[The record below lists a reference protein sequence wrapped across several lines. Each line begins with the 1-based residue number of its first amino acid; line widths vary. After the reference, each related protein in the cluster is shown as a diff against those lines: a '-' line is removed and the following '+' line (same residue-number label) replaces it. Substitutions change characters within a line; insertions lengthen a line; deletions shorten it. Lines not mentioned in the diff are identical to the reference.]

1 MMEKYMTIDQLSE
14 IADFLGSKDAA
25 KALAFL
31 RTRSGEPNSEIIIPF
46 VGEFSSGKTTLINA
60 LMDGKKLETA
70 RERTTATI
78 FELRFSQDT
87 EHAVIFWQDGRQEEV
102 DDITTLKNDR
112 LADARLVRVF
122 DTSRRIPPTTVIADT
137 PGLSSPVPK
146 DREALAAYLP
156 HADAVFII
164 IDINTGDTSRSLIDF
179 MNVASLARKRVYA
192 VITKYDTK
200 APSEREEVRVQIART
215 LNLDRENIACVSAK
229 EDDISEFL
237 KLVEHIQAQK
247 NEIVR
252 EVIQQQTAAIQN
264 ALAEQV
270 LMLLKSADMSTGE
283 LDGEIVAAKRAEQ
296 EIRAR
301 IKRAVTEMENI
312 VDSAASKTAGDFNKR
327 ILDSLDALVR
337 NPPQGV
343 DINQAASSAVNS
355 TASLMFANF
364 KSDVYAE
371 VRNTLRFADDD
382 NALTV
387 AQVND
392 AIQSADSAV
401 SLSDNVDLS
410 LPGLQ
415 MVNEIAVK
423 VLSATAAAVAAVVTE
438 GATEIA
444 AVGGSSLASGMLG
457 GLVNKITEQTIAK
470 PQRQRI
476 INDWIMFTLQ
486 PEFRQNLAQISRGV
500 IGNIETLLLESSQES
515 AAELR
520 NNLQTL
526 KTKKVEA
533 ASEYK
538 ERITRLKTY
547 KTALITDGRS
557 EL

>member
-1 MMEKYMTIDQLSE
+1 MTIDQLSE
-14 IADFLGSKDAA
+14 IADFLGLKDAA

-31 RTRSGEPNSEIIIPF
+31 RTRSVEPNAELIIPF

-60 LMDGKKLETA
+60 LMGGKKLETA

-78 FELRFSQDT
+78 FEVRFSQDT
-87 EHAVIFWQDGRQEEV
+87 ECAVIFWQDGRQEEISDV
-102 DDITTLKNDR
+102 TALKNDR

-122 DTSRRIPPTTVIADT
+122 DTSRHILPTTVIADT
-137 PGLSSPVPK
+137 PGLSSPIPK

-200 APSEREEVRVQIART
+200 APSEREKVRARIAGT
-215 LNLDRENIACVSAK
+215 LNLDKENIACVSAK
-229 EDDISEFL
+229 EGDIGEFL

-247 NEIVR
+247 NEIVS
-252 EVIQQQTAAIQN
+252 ETIKQQTAAIQN

-270 LMLLKSADMSTGE
+270 LMLLKSADMSTDE
-283 LDGEIVAAKRAEQ
+283 LDGEIAAAKRAEQ

-301 IKRAVTEMENI
+301 IRRTVTEMENI
-312 VDSAASKTAGDFNKR
+312 VDSAASKATSDFNKR

-337 NPPQGV
+337 NPPQGM

-371 VRNTLRFADDD
+371 VRDTLRFADDD
-382 NALTV
+382 NAITI

-392 AIQSADSAV
+392 AIQSAGSAV
-401 SLSDNVDLS
+401 SFSGAVDLS
-410 LPGLQ
+410 LPELKR
-415 MVNEIAVK
+415 VNEIATT
-423 VLSATAAAVAAVVTE
+423 VLSATATAVAAALTQGVTE
-438 GATEIA
+438 FAVTGGA
-444 AVGGSSLASGMLG
+444 SLASGLIG
-457 GLVNKITEQTIAK
+457 GLVGKVTDQTIAK
-470 PQRQRI
+470 PQRRKI
-476 INDWIMFTLQ
+476 INDYIMFTLQ
-486 PEFRQNLAQISRGV
+486 PEFRQNLTDISRGV
-500 IGNIETLLLESSQES
+500 IGNIETLLVESSQES

-526 KTKKVEA
+526 KAKKLEA
-533 ASEYK
+533 ASEYR

-547 KTALITDGRS
+547 KAALITNGRS
-557 EL
+557 EI

>member
-1 MMEKYMTIDQLSE
+1 MTIDQLSE
-14 IADFLGSKDAA
+14 IADFLGLKDAA

-31 RTRSGEPNSEIIIPF
+31 RTRSEEPDSELIIPF

-78 FELRFSQDT
+78 FEVRFSQDA
-87 EHAVIFWQDGRQEEV
+87 ERAVIFWQDGGQEEV
-102 DDITTLKNDR
+102 SDITTLKNDR

-122 DTSRRIPPTTVIADT
+122 DTSRHIPPATVIADT

-156 HADAVFII
+156 HADAVFIV
-164 IDINTGDTSRSLIDF
+164 IDINTGDISRSLIEF
-179 MNVASLARKRVYA
+179 MNVASLARRRVYA
-192 VITKYDTK
+192 IITKYDTK
-200 APSEREEVRVQIART
+200 SPSEREKVCAQIAGT
-215 LNLDRENIACVSAK
+215 LNLDKESIACVSAK
-229 EDDISEFL
+229 EGDIGEFL

-252 EVIQQQTAAIQN
+252 ETIKQQTAAIQN

-270 LMLLKSADMSTGE
+270 LMLLKSADMSTDE
-283 LDGEIVAAKRAEQ
+283 LDGEIAAAKRAEQ

-301 IKRAVTEMENI
+301 IKRTVTEMENI
-312 VDSAASKTAGDFNKR
+312 DESTASTTMGDFNRR

-343 DINQAASSAVNS
+343 DINQAASSTVNS
-355 TASLMFANF
+355 IASIMFANF

-371 VRNTLRFADDD
+371 VRDTLRFEDDD
-382 NALTV
+382 NAITTV
-387 AQVND
+387 QVND
-392 AIQSADSAV
+392 AIQNADSAV
-401 SLSDNVDLS
+401 PLSGNVDLS

-415 MVNEIAVK
+415 MVNEVAAK
-423 VLSATAAAVAAVVTE
+423 VLSAAAAGAAAVLTDGAIEFAATS
-438 GATEIA
+438 GT
-444 AVGGSSLASGMLG
+444 SLASGMIG

-470 PQRQRI
+470 PQRQKI
-476 INDWIMFTLQ
+476 INDYIMFTLQ
-486 PEFRQNLAQISRGV
+486 PEFKQNLTQISRGV
-500 IGNIETLLLESSQES
+500 IGNIEMLLIESSQES
-515 AAELR
+515 ASELR

-526 KTKKVEA
+526 KAKKVEA

-557 EL
+557 EM